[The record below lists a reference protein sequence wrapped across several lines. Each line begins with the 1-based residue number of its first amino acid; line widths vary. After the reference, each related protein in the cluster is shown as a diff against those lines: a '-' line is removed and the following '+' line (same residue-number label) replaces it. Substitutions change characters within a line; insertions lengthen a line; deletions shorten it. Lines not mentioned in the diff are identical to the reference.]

1 MKKGILG
8 VLVGVGVTIVSIPF
22 LLIALWIGTEIF
34 GIFANHAATDN
45 QTKNLRNVIEQQIDD
60 AKIID
65 EYSETGNTSGTGNH
79 VDCLSRITFSSEKN
93 EETVSKT
100 LEENFEY
107 WDLKF
112 ENGIYIVT
120 LNTSA
125 PFPDKSRGTE
135 AG

>member
-45 QTKNLRNVIEQQIDD
+45 QTKNLWNVIEQQIDD

-125 PFPDKSRGTE
+125 PFPDNIEGH
-135 AG
+135 

>member
-1 MKKGILG
+1 MKKGIVG
-8 VLVGVGVTIVSIPF
+8 VLIGVGVTIVAIPF
-22 LLIALWIGTEIF
+22 LLIALWIGIEVF
-34 GIFANHAATDN
+34 EIFANHAATDK

-79 VDCLSRITFSSEKN
+79 VDCLSRITFSCEKN

-112 ENGIYIVT
+112 ENWIYTVT

-125 PFPDKSRGTE
+125 PFPDNIEGH
-135 AG
+135 

>member
-45 QTKNLRNVIEQQIDD
+45 QTKNLWNVIEQQIDD

-107 WDLKF
+107 WDLIF

-125 PFPDKSRGTE
+125 PFPDNIEGH
-135 AG
+135 

>member
-125 PFPDKSRGTE
+125 PFPDNIEGH
-135 AG
+135 